1 LELFI
6 GIIDTELLEG
16 VLLEVLE
23 AVDIQYLRGVSINIS
38 EDG

>member
-6 GIIDTELLEG
+6 GVIDTKLLEG

-23 AVDIQYLRGVSINIS
+23 AVDIQYLQDMSIGI
-38 EDG
+38 

>member
-1 LELFI
+1 LELLI

-23 AVDIQYLRGVSINIS
+23 AVDIQYLQDMSIEI
-38 EDG
+38 